1 MTKQQLGF
9 IGLGSM
15 GKPMVQNL
23 VRAGY
28 AVAVHDANAQAAA
41 QMTDEPIRVM
51 TTPALVAEHASII
64 ITMLPTSVIVEQVLT
79 GPDGVFAAMR
89 PGTIIIEMSSGVPAM
104 TKALAA
110 EAQERNAQ
118 LVDAPVS
125 GGVTRAQ
132 SGDLS
137 IMYGGSDEILKQIEP
152 VLQAMGSSVART
164 GDVGTAHAMKA
175 LNNLVSAGGFLIGME
190 ALLLG
195 KQCGLDPEVMVDILN
210 ASTGMNNSTQK
221 KFKQFV
227 LSGKYNAGF
236 GLELMVKDL
245 GIALGLD
252 EGHKAQ
258 FSQRCLEI
266 WSAAN
271 DTLGKGADHTE
282 LARHVSQRIGVP
294 LT

>member
-28 AVAVHDANAQAAA
+28 AVAVNDTNTQAAA
-41 QMTDEPIRVM
+41 QMTDEHIRVVM
-51 TTPALVAEHASII
+51 TPAVVAEHASII
-64 ITMLPTSVIVEQVLT
+64 ITMLPTSAIVEQVLA
-79 GPDGVFAAMR
+79 GPDGVFAAMQ

-110 EAQERNAQ
+110 QAQARDAQ

-137 IMYGGSDEILKQIEP
+137 IMYGGSDETLKQIEP
-152 VLQAMGSSVART
+152 ILQAMGSSVART
-164 GDVGTAHAMKA
+164 GEVGTAHAMKA
-175 LNNLVSAGGFLIGME
+175 LNNLVSAGGFLIGIE
-190 ALLLG
+190 AILLG
-195 KQCGLDPEVMVDILN
+195 KQCGLDPQIMVDILN

-271 DTLGKGADHTE
+271 DTLGTGADHTE

>member
-41 QMTDEPIRVM
+41 QMSDEHIRVM

-64 ITMLPTSVIVEQVLT
+64 ITMLPTSAIVEQVLT
-79 GPDGVFAAMR
+79 GPDGIFAAMQ

-110 EAQERNAQ
+110 KAQARGAQ

-132 SGDLS
+132 SGELS
-137 IMYGGSDEILKQIEP
+137 IMYGGSDETLKQIEII
-152 VLQAMGSSVART
+152 LQAMGSSVART
-164 GDVGTAHAMKA
+164 GEVGTAHAMKA
-175 LNNLVSAGGFLIGME
+175 LNNLVSAGGFLIGIE

-266 WSAAN
+266 WNAAN